1 MSEGNGASF
10 AAEITELGDKIAA
23 LTITKAV
30 QLKNYLK
37 EKYQIEPAAGGVAMM
52 APAGGGGGAAA
63 PAEKVEQTEF
73 TVMLDGVADP
83 AKKISVI
90 KVVRELTSLGL
101 KEAKELVDGAPKPVK
116 ENVSKAD
123 AETMK
128 KKLEDGGAKAS
139 LK

>member
-1 MSEGNGASF
+1 M
-10 AAEITELGDKIAA
+10 AEFSADITGLGDQIAA

-30 QLKNYLK
+30 QLKDYLK
-37 EKYQIEPAAGGVAMM
+37 EKYGIEPAAGGVVMTGG
-52 APAGGGGGAAA
+52 GGGGGAAA
-63 PAEKVEQTEF
+63 APEPPAAKTEF
-73 TVMLDGVADP
+73 TVVLDAVAD
-83 AKKISVI
+83 ATKKIAVI

-116 ENVSKAD
+116 ENVPTAE

-128 KKLEDGGAKAS
+128 KKLEDAGAKVS